1 MKTFPLILLIGV
13 LFVIFSINS
22 FAQSLPEKFESWNEV
37 QLIVPLKKGEDRS
50 GKTID
55 KWTLTLN
62 GIARAGRRP
71 PDLVD
76 GRVGVSLEYR
86 ASRHVTL
93 LTNLLYRRDENTEGV
108 KRYETRLDLGA
119 TLSKSFG
126 NLTVRN
132 RAMYECR
139 FRNGR
144 GDIQLYRNRVY
155 VSYPIKKG
163 ETVLF
168 TPFVSDEGYYD
179 MTGKTWSQNE
189 FYAGISR
196 KLSSRTTLD
205 VAYVRNDTRPT
216 NVNGLSLTLKIR
228 LLK

>member
-1 MKTFPLILLIGV
+1 MKTFPVVSLIAAILAV
-13 LFVIFSINS
+13 SASNAFN
-22 FAQSLPEKFESWNEV
+22 QNLPEKFESWNEV
-37 QLIVPLKKGEDRS
+37 QFIVPLGKGKDRS

-55 KWTLTLN
+55 KWTLTLS
-62 GIARAGRRP
+62 GIARIGRRP
-71 PDLVD
+71 PELVD
-76 GRVGVSLEYR
+76 GRTGASLEYR
-86 ASRHVTL
+86 ANRHITL

-126 NLTVRN
+126 DFTLRN
-132 RAMYECR
+132 RAMYEYR

-144 GDIQLYRNRVY
+144 ANIQLYRNRIQA
-155 VSYPIKKG
+155 SYPIKKG
-163 ETVLF
+163 GTVLF

-189 FYAGISR
+189 FYAGVSR

-216 NVNGLSLTLKIR
+216 NVNGLSLTLKVR
-228 LLK
+228 LLN

>member
-1 MKTFPLILLIGV
+1 MNTFPLV
-13 LFVIFSINS
+13 SLFFVASVVFTTNA
-22 FAQSLPEKFESWNEV
+22 FAQNLPEKFESWNEV
-37 QLIVPLKKGEDRS
+37 QLIVPLGKGKDKS

-62 GIARAGRRP
+62 GIARGGRRP

-76 GRVGVSLEYR
+76 GRVGASLEYR
-86 ASRHVTL
+86 ASRHITL
-93 LTNLLYRRDENTEGV
+93 LTNVLYRRDETTEGV

-126 NLTVRN
+126 NLSLKN
-132 RAMYECR
+132 RAMYEYR
-139 FRNGR
+139 FRNSR
-144 GDIQLYRNRVY
+144 ANIQLYRNRIFA
-155 VSYPIKKG
+155 SYPIKKG

-179 MTGKTWSQNE
+179 MTGKTWAQNE
-189 FYAGISR
+189 FLAGISR

-205 VAYVRNDTRPT
+205 IAYVRSDTRPT